1 MPHDCEQVDVEPQV
15 STQHGEHC
23 APQLSRQATPARS
36 GGVVDIEV
44 MSAMGCARSGGGGG
58 GLLALMSP
66 SDGKDTSVARS
77 AKTMGGPVV
86 KSGAGRGPASRSPA
100 MEKVQPANAE
110 KSTPATMK
118 TRTNKPPL

>member
-44 MSAMGCARSGGGGG
+44 MSAGTDNDADTPLSAELVAWADIIFVMERSQRQKLTRRFAR
-58 GLLALMSP
+58 LLA
-66 SDGKDTSVARS
+66 KKR
-77 AKTMGGPVV
+77 VV
-86 KSGAGRGPASRSPA
+86 CLDIPDRYAFMAPELVRLLES
-100 MEKVQPANAE
+100 KV
-110 KSTPATMK
+110 TPHLK
-118 TRTNKPPL
+118 